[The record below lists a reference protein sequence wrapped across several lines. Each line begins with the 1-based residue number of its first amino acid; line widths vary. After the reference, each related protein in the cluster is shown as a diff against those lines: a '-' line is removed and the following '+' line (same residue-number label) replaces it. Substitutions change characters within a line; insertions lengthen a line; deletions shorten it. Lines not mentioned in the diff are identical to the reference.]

1 VVKALNSPELKEI
14 WTSNGS
20 EVTTMTPQEFAK
32 FLNSEMKRWA
42 EVTKTSGAKLD

>member
-1 VVKALNSPELKEI
+1 
-14 WTSNGS
+14 
-20 EVTTMTPQEFAK
+20 MTPQEFAK